1 MKIAGRACYNMAI
14 INEING
20 NLDEALKWAQKSY
33 EDYNDKLGIRYVRI
47 LENRKYKNDILKNQG
62 EK

>member
-20 NLDEALKWAQKSY
+20 NLDEALQWAQKSY
-33 EDYNDKLGIRYVRI
+33 EDYNDKMGIRYARI
-47 LENRKYKNDILKNQG
+47 LENRIYKNSVVKMQQ